1 MVDDSDDSSV
11 ESLYNA
17 LGDIKKWEE
26 EEESEGEEEE
36 MWEEEGED
44 MWEDEEEEMWEDEE
58 DEDDWEQNMEW

>member
-26 EEESEGEEEE
+26 EEESEEEEEE
-36 MWEEEGED
+36 MWED
-44 MWEDEEEEMWEDEE
+44 KDEEMWEDEE
-58 DEDDWEQNMEW
+58 DDDDDWENYVEW